1 MVDAWIPA
9 QNEISPRRPPVRLH
23 PDGSN
28 NMRWVLP
35 AISTIVSTFKNFRQ
49 NIGKL
54 PVKVLLVDRFVFFL
68 DPVPWHNPKL
78 FYSQGKAFVCEC
90 CCSKFCLKFNNI
102 ESFNLD
108 ILCARSW
115 MFLFSDKFVSRPYF
129 GDTETVIT
137 VQQGEAA
144 FFNCQVFNLAN
155 QTVRYHP
162 QSSLFKTYSRPPEK
176 WFTQHCLKRSS
187 LFTISFRTK
196 CWT

>member
-23 PDGSN
+23 ADGSN

-54 PVKVLLVDRFVFFL
+54 AVKVLLVDRFVFFL

-108 ILCARSW
+108 IHFVQGSECFYSQTNLCRVHI
-115 MFLFSDKFVSRPYF
+115 L
-129 GDTETVIT
+129 ET
-137 VQQGEAA
+137 
-144 FFNCQVFNLAN
+144 L
-155 QTVRYHP
+155 RRW
-162 QSSLFKTYSRPPEK
+162 S
-176 WFTQHCLKRSS
+176 RSS
-187 LFTISFRTK
+187 KAKLPSSTARCSTRQTK
-196 CWT
+196 R